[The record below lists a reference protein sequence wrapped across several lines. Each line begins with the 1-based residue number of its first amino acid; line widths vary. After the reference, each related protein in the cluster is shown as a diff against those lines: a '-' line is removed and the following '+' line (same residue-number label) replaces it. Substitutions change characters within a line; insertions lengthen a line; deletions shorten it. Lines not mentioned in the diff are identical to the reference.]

1 MSSEM
6 TLTSQQLDQLID
18 NYAERIVDEMDLKC
32 LMQFVFDTIV
42 ENMSHMN
49 EEDVLNE
56 IANVYDE
63 DVIQELV
70 ESVTVE

>member
-1 MSSEM
+1 M

-18 NYAERIVDEMDLKC
+18 NYAERIVDEMDVKC

-42 ENMSHMN
+42 ENLSHMN

>member
-1 MSSEM
+1 M
-6 TLTSQQLDQLID
+6 TLTTQQLNQLVEL
-18 NYAERIVDEMDLKC
+18 YAERCVDDMDTKC
-32 LMQFVFDTIV
+32 LEQFVYDTIC
-42 ENMSHMN
+42 ENMYHMG

>member
-1 MSSEM
+1 M

-18 NYAERIVDEMDLKC
+18 NYAERIVDEMDVKC

-42 ENMSHMN
+42 ENLRGKD
-49 EEDVLNE
+49 EEEVLGE
-56 IANVYDE
+56 IAYVYDE

-70 ESVTVE
+70 ESVTVA

>member
-1 MSSEM
+1 M
-6 TLTSQQLDQLID
+6 TLTTQQLNQLVE
-18 NYAERIVDEMDLKC
+18 NYAERIVDDMDTKC
-32 LMQFVFDTIV
+32 LMQFVYDTIC
-42 ENMSHMN
+42 ENLSHMG

-70 ESVTVE
+70 ESVTVQ

>member
-1 MSSEM
+1 M

>member
-1 MSSEM
+1 M

-18 NYAERIVDEMDLKC
+18 NYAERIVDEMDTKC

-42 ENMSHMN
+42 ENLSHLN

-56 IANVYDE
+56 ISYVYDE

>member
-1 MSSEM
+1 M

-18 NYAERIVDEMDLKC
+18 NYAERIVDEMDVKC

-42 ENMSHMN
+42 ENLRGKD
-49 EEDVLNE
+49 EEEVLGE
-56 IANVYDE
+56 IAYVYDE